1 MRYKD
6 KKVLVCGM
14 GKSGLSAA
22 RLLCRHGA
30 RVTLTDTKATPV
42 VDADL
47 LADERVSTYFGKNP
61 DDIVSDFD
69 ILVISPGIS
78 VYAPF
83 VDIARRAGVLV
94 LGEIEIASAVCKAPI
109 IAITGTNGKTTTVSM
124 VGDIMQAFAKS
135 KHSRVVGNIGVP
147 FCDEAEDIPGDAFV
161 VAEISS
167 FQLETI
173 ADFRP
178 KISAVLNMTEDH
190 LDRHIT
196 MENYIAAKERIFEN
210 QQVEDFCVL
219 NYDNDITRSMAAKT
233 AAQVIFFSKQ
243 PMDSGVFVKDNAIYI
258 NWGGRQGE
266 IMKCADLPVPGS
278 HSLENAMAAAAM
290 AAAAGVPIE
299 AIAQS
304 LRDFKAVEHR
314 QEFVRELRGVR
325 FYNDSK
331 ATNVDSA
338 IVGITAMS
346 RPIILIGGGQGKD
359 QDFSGLVAAFGDRI
373 KSFIIMGE
381 AAEELSKIC
390 REHDFVDYEIVKDMK
405 SAVNTAFAQ
414 ASKGDCIL
422 LSPACASMDM
432 FDNFEHR
439 GRVFKEIVTGLR

>member
-1 MRYKD
+1 MKYKD

-14 GKSGLSAA
+14 GKSGISAA
-22 RLLCRHGA
+22 RLLLRHGA
-30 RVTLTDTKATPV
+30 QVMLTDTKATPNI
-42 VDADL
+42 DADL
-47 LADERVSTYFGKNP
+47 LANDRISTYFGKNP

-69 ILVISPGIS
+69 IVVISPGIS
-78 VYAPF
+78 VYSPF
-83 VDIARRAGVLV
+83 VKIARQAGVAV
-94 LGEIEIASAVCKAPI
+94 VGEIEIAAGVCKAPI

-124 VGDIMQAFAKS
+124 VGDIMKNFAKS
-135 KHSRVVGNIGVP
+135 KFSCVVGNIGVP
-147 FCDEAEDIPGDAFV
+147 FCDEAENIPADAFA

-173 ADFRP
+173 AEFSP

-190 LDRHIT
+190 LNRHIT

-210 QQVEDFCVL
+210 QTPEDFCIL
-219 NYDNDITRSMAAKT
+219 NYDNEITRNMAAKT

-243 PMDSGVFVKDNAIYI
+243 PMESGIFVKDDAICI
-258 NWGGRQGE
+258 NWGCYSGE

-290 AAAAGVPIE
+290 AAAADVPIDV
-299 AIAQS
+299 IARS
-304 LRDFKAVEHR
+304 LSGFTAVEHR

-338 IVGITAMS
+338 IVGINAMS
-346 RPIILIGGGQGKD
+346 RPVVLIGGGEGKD
-359 QDFSGLVAAFGDRI
+359 QDFGGLIAAFGN
-373 KSFIIMGE
+373 KVKAFIIMGSATE
-381 AAEELSKIC
+381 QLIQTC
-390 REHDFVDYEIVKDMK
+390 RAHNFTAYEIAIDMQD
-405 SAVNTAFAQ
+405 AVNIAFAR
-414 ASKGDCIL
+414 ADDGDCIL

-439 GRVFKEIVTGLR
+439 GRVFKELVMEL